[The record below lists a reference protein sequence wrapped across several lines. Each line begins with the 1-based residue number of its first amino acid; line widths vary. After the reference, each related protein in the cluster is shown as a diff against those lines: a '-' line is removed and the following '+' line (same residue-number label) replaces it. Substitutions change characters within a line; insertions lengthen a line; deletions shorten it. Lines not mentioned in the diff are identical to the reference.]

1 MANITNYNAIFDSK
15 NKIDYMFEEMTNGL
29 RDSKQI
35 VEQLAEDSW
44 SGDSYDAFENNFQE
58 ILDNIN
64 KVKTQF
70 LEEIDTRLKLWYE
83 EFNEAEKQSI
93 RESGKLVG

>member
-44 SGDSYDAFENNFQE
+44 SGGRAGSEG
-58 ILDNIN
+58 
-64 KVKTQF
+64 
-70 LEEIDTRLKLWYE
+70 RL
-83 EFNEAEKQSI
+83 
-93 RESGKLVG
+93 